1 MFMTDHMTLNAVP
14 RRRSP
19 KKGWRLVNDP
29 GKMDV
34 RDRLEKLIKDDMM
47 AEDIRIQAKKFL
59 DSIVGERMPA
69 EDFWAAIKLIRTNRS
84 LNKKELY
91 QLKIGSTAFVHAVFM
106 ACQAC
111 ENLRDRTNRINS
123 GSDRHQM
130 MLQVASAIT
139 ALGEVQSQLIG
150 EIDDSKSQD

>member
-1 MFMTDHMTLNAVP
+1 MTDPVTLNAVP
-14 RRRSP
+14 DKGAP
-19 KKGWRLVNDP
+19 KRGWRLVNDP

-34 RDRLEKLIKDDMM
+34 RERLEKLIKDDMM
-47 AEDIRIQAKKFL
+47 AEDIKIQAKKFL

-69 EDFWAAIKLIRTNRS
+69 EDFWAAVKLIRANRS
-84 LNKKELY
+84 LNKRELY
-91 QLKIGSTAFVHAVFM
+91 QLKVGNTAFVHAVFM

-123 GSDRHQM
+123 RPDRHQM
-130 MLQVASAIT
+130 MLQIASAIT

-150 EIDDSKSQD
+150 EIDGNKTQD